1 MIIENLRYA
10 WSSFSKAKESE
21 TMSCDFL
28 SFQRDKAI
36 PHRVST
42 RCVWWSSKGHGLGVW
57 PSQGAGAESPPV
69 IQGEG
74 REGLAD
80 LWVRGVEVGLL
91 GFAVVR
97 WARALF
103 ALLQSPTGS
112 SKEIRSHLNWIFSQY
127 ISICTILPM
136 FGNLLIGNRMSSVN

>member
-1 MIIENLRYA
+1 MIIENLKYA
-10 WSSFSKAKESE
+10 WSSFSKAKETE

-36 PHRVST
+36 PHSFYT
-42 RCVWWSSKGHGLGVW
+42 LCVMKSKCHGLGVW
-57 PSQGAGAESPPV
+57 PSQGAEAESPPV

-91 GFAVVR
+91 RFAVVR

-103 ALLQSPTGS
+103 ALLQSPTVS

-136 FGNLLIGNRMSSVN
+136 FGNLLIGKRMSSVN

>member
-1 MIIENLRYA
+1 MIIENLKYA
-10 WSSFSKAKESE
+10 WSSFSKAKETE

-42 RCVWWSSKGHGLGVW
+42 HCVWWSKCHGLGVW
-57 PSQGAGAESPPV
+57 PSQGAEAESPPV

-97 WARALF
+97 WARF
-103 ALLQSPTGS
+103 ALLQLPTAS

-136 FGNLLIGNRMSSVN
+136 FGNLLIGKRMSSVN